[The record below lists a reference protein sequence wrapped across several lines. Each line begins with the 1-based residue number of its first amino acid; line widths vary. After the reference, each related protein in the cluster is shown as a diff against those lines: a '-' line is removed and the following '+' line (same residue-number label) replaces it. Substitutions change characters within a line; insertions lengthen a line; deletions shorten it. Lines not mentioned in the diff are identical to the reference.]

1 MRHKQAPKR
10 TIQPDYKHQSPLVA
24 KFINHIMY
32 DGKKSV
38 ASGLVY
44 KALDEIAAKTKQ
56 PPLEVFD
63 LAIRNVAP
71 VLEVKSKRIGGANYQ
86 VPIEVRGDRR
96 LTLSMRWIIDAARS
110 KRGQTM
116 DQRLAEELM
125 AAARKE
131 GAAIKKREDVHRMA
145 DANRAFAHFA

>member
-1 MRHKQAPKR
+1 MRHKPAPKR
-10 TIQPDYKHQSPLVA
+10 VIRPEYKYQSSLVA
-24 KFINHIMY
+24 KFINHIMF

-38 ASGLVY
+38 ASRLVY
-44 KALDEIAAKTKQ
+44 GAFDLIAAKTKQ

-71 VLEVKSKRIGGANYQ
+71 VLEVKSNRLGGANYQ

-96 LTLSMRWIIDAARS
+96 ITLSMRWIIDAARP

-116 DQRLAEELM
+116 DLNLAEELM

-131 GAAIKKREDVHRMA
+131 GSAIKKREDVHRMA

>member
-1 MRHKQAPKR
+1 MRHKRATKR
-10 TIQPDYKHQSPLVA
+10 VIQPEYKYQSPLVA

-38 ASGLVY
+38 ASRVVY
-44 KALDEIAAKTKQ
+44 GAFDLIAAKTKQ

-96 LTLSMRWIIDAARS
+96 ITLSMRWIIGATRA
-110 KRGQTM
+110 KRGQPM

>member
-1 MRHKQAPKR
+1 MRHKPAPKR
-10 TIQPDYKHQSPLVA
+10 VIRPEYKYQSSLVA
-24 KFINHIMY
+24 KFINHIMF

-38 ASGLVY
+38 ASRLVY
-44 KALDEIAAKTKQ
+44 GAFDLIAAKTKQ

-96 LTLSMRWIIDAARS
+96 ITLSMRWIIDAARS

-116 DQRLAEELM
+116 DLNLAEELM

-131 GAAIKKREDVHRMA
+131 GSAIKKREDVHRMA